1 MRCKWTS
8 GDGFADVRV
17 EVRGELV
24 QVWDKELK
32 VFSASS
38 TPLYKYRRHGL
49 ILSNYEGLLFPT
61 RDARDAFFELAQSDA
76 MSWSANPL
84 VANKGVLSFF
94 ALAAAAAAAAAVPTA
109 H

>member
-1 MRCKWTS
+1 MQCKWTN
-8 GDGFADVRV
+8 GHGFVDVRV

-38 TPLYKYRRHGL
+38 TPLHKYRRHGL

-61 RDARDAFFELAQSDA
+61 RDARDAFFELAQSDGI
-76 MSWSANPL
+76 SWRGNPL
-84 VANKGVLSFF
+84 LGVNVDVLSFSGP
-94 ALAAAAAAAAAVPTA
+94 AAAAAAAVPTSR
-109 H
+109 